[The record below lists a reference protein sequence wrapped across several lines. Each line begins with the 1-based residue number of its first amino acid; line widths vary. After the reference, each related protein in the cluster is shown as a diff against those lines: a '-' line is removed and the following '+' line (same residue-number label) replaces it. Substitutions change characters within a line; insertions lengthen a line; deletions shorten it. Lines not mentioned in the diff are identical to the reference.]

1 MLNRSLYIMSSK
13 LLGYGVRLILP
24 YFLVRLMTV
33 ADFGAYRQFFLLE
46 VYIASLFQLGLNQ
59 ALYYFIPRD
68 ERNAG
73 AYFLNS
79 VLMNVVVFTTAFA
92 AIGAFAGPLSRW
104 LNMAI
109 LADAFW
115 LLAVHTVLLMLT
127 SACDCY
133 LTARQRIRSSA
144 VFEIGGQVIVSLAT
158 VAAAYATR
166 RLDVV
171 LLALV
176 AARGVQLAAMLAYI
190 HHRMHGFAA
199 ERYFFGLRVQI
210 RYGVTLGV
218 AGTLSMMLARLGD
231 FFVSRYY
238 GTEVYAVYSV
248 GCTEIPVIQIFTQSL
263 AMVALS
269 QFASLELQHDREGIR
284 RLWRK
289 ILTSTYAVTLPTI
302 AFLLLV
308 AKPLIVFMFTG
319 TYADAVPIFQINTLL
334 KLHLLFNATL
344 VLRAMDRNG
353 VSIWVNAA
361 TLLAAPFL
369 LYAGM
374 ALGGLIGIITAQAV
388 LMVASRLAPMFVV
401 NRITDLRLPYVV
413 GVGELAGFYRDA
425 WTKARHVVR
434 SRLDAA
440 AASSGRGG
448 R

>member
-46 VYIASLFQLGLNQ
+46 VYIATLFQLGLNQ

-68 ERNAG
+68 ERNSG

-79 VLMNVVVFTTAFA
+79 VLMNVTIFTAAFVV
-92 AIGAFAGPLSRW
+92 IGLFVGPLSQW

-109 LADAFW
+109 LKDAFW
-115 LLAVHTVLLMLT
+115 LLAAYTVFLMLT
-127 SACDCY
+127 TACDCY
-133 LTARQRIRSSA
+133 LTARQKIKSSA
-144 VFEIGGQVIVSLAT
+144 LFEIGGQVLASAVT
-158 VAAAYATR
+158 VITAYLTR
-166 RLDVV
+166 RLDAV
-171 LLALV
+171 LMALV
-176 AARGVQLAAMLAYI
+176 VARAVQLIAMLGFI
-190 HHRMHGFAA
+190 HFRLNGFFA
-199 ERYFFGLRVQI
+199 ERYFFGLREQI
-210 RYGVTLGV
+210 RYGVILGL
-218 AGTLSMMLARLGD
+218 AGTCGTMLTRLHD

-248 GCTEIPVIQIFTQSL
+248 GCTEIPVIQIFTQSI
-263 AMVALS
+263 AVVALG

-374 ALGGLIGIITAQAV
+374 ALGGLIGIIAAQAV

-440 AASSGRGG
+440 AVSSGRGG